1 MRSFRQ
7 SRGRLVF
14 EVFCA
19 LVVAAS
25 CAGAWM
31 QTGAWALLPVAL
43 VALLYGVVHAFDPAR
58 HSLADAADPERID
71 FATDQHGGLMAP
83 LDSGVPPAA
92 ADEQVTTDK
101 TMEELNLVE
110 LAAPQASKARRAK
123 APRKGGVRRAREP
136 KESKVAERAPPEE
149 AEIAVPMA
157 IEKAEVAAPL
167 PPENAEVAAPLPPE
181 ESAHFPLAPLFEPEP
196 FVRQQR
202 AAFGRKAG

>member
-43 VALLYGVVHAFDPAR
+43 VALLSGVVHAFDLGR
-58 HSLADAADPERID
+58 HKLAGAADPERID
-71 FATDQHGGLMAP
+71 FADQHGGLMAP

-92 ADEQVTTDK
+92 ADEQATTDK

-110 LAAPQASKARRAK
+110 LAAPRASKARRAK
-123 APRKGGVRRAREP
+123 APRKGGVRRTREP
-136 KESKVAERAPPEE
+136 KESEVAGRAPPEE
-149 AEIAVPMA
+149 AEIAVPVA
-157 IEKAEVAAPL
+157 IEEAEVVGSL
-167 PPENAEVAAPLPPE
+167 PSEEV
-181 ESAHFPLAPLFEPEP
+181 AHFPIAPLFEPEP